1 MRLREGR
8 VGEAAAA
15 YSHHGRVRRS
25 TNPSEL
31 IGDMVE
37 RWWAARESGD
47 DAVLYAYA
55 RDAVRVLNGL
65 ARRHVEAAGR
75 LSGPELLVGEFAPA
89 DLAPRCYR
97 VGDELCCLRNRTRL
111 GAARD
116 PSGKGVRNG
125 TRGIV
130 QAIDCQS
137 REVTLATS
145 DGRSVRL
152 PADYVLRATDY
163 GYAWTLHKGQGQTV
177 GQAQRGDTGEVAR
190 RRGRAFVFGAE
201 SLSAEAALVAASRA
215 TDSTELFVLT
225 EPDETLNTGDGDE
238 ELGRAWSRSEQQRLA
253 LDELET
259 GAEIARLAGTSREAL
274 GYERDTLVSLIGAGP
289 AVDLTTRQGDA
300 SRELGISLVQRDEAH
315 EEAGVFATMSATS
328 EGVERRNL
336 QGPYTTAR
344 RRLVRA
350 ERDVTEAAE
359 VSEAADAAL
368 SAQQSVRA
376 VLGTDVRSALDRL
389 EIVDSA
395 LATLRRR
402 EIATWGSE
410 PSEYVVA
417 LLGPRPSDSGR
428 AQRWQQG
435 TAEIEDWRRSV
446 DLTDGSNSPNAWTRV
461 LGPPSEGWEGRR
473 RRRVVANLVAVRRDL
488 GLEGT
493 DRARAVNGGPL
504 LDPATTAVL
513 ARGTSGESP
522 SAPRLRRVAQL
533 ERGR

>member
-1 MRLREGR
+1 
-8 VGEAAAA
+8 
-15 YSHHGRVRRS
+15 
-25 TNPSEL
+25 
-31 IGDMVE
+31 MVE
-37 RWWAARESGD
+37 RWWVARESGD

-65 ARRHVEAAGR
+65 ARRHVEGAGR
-75 LSGPELLVGEFAPA
+75 LSGPELVVDEFAPA
-89 DLAPRCYR
+89 DLAPRTYR

-111 GAARD
+111 GAGRD
-116 PSGKGVRNG
+116 SSGKGVRNG
-125 TRGIV
+125 TRGII
-130 QAIDCQS
+130 QAIDRQS

-152 PADYVLRATDY
+152 PADYVKRSTDY

-190 RRGRAFVFGAE
+190 CRGRAFVFGAE
-201 SLSAEAALVAASRA
+201 GLSAEAALVAASRA

-225 EPDETLNTGDGDE
+225 EPDETASTGDGDE

-253 LDELET
+253 LDEL
-259 GAEIARLAGTSREAL
+259 GAAAEIARLAGESRETL
-274 GYERDTLVSLIGAGP
+274 GNERDTLVSLIGAGP
-289 AVDLTTRQGDA
+289 AVDLTSRQGDA
-300 SRELGISLVQRDEAH
+300 TRELGISLVQRDEAR

-336 QGPYTTAR
+336 QGPYTAAR
-344 RRLVRA
+344 RRLVHA

-359 VSEAADAAL
+359 ASEAADDAL
-368 SAQQSVRA
+368 FAQQSVRA
-376 VLGTDVRSALDRL
+376 VLGTDVRSALDGL

-402 EIATWGSE
+402 EIARWSSE
-410 PSEYVVA
+410 PPEYVVA
-417 LLGPRPSDSGR
+417 LLGPRPTDQGR

-435 TAEIEDWRRSV
+435 IVEIEDWRRSLGV
-446 DLTDGSNSPNAWTRV
+446 TDDSNSPNTWTRA
-461 LGPPSEGWEGRR
+461 LGLPSEGWEGRR
-473 RRRVVANLVAVRRDL
+473 RRRVVASLVAVRRDL

-493 DRARAVNGGPL
+493 DRARAVNSGPL
-504 LDPATTAVL
+504 LDPATAAVL
-513 ARGTSGESP
+513 TRGRSGESP
-522 SAPRLRRVAQL
+522 STPRLRGGAQL

>member
-1 MRLREGR
+1 
-8 VGEAAAA
+8 
-15 YSHHGRVRRS
+15 
-25 TNPSEL
+25 
-31 IGDMVE
+31 
-37 RWWAARESGD
+37 
-47 DAVLYAYA
+47 
-55 RDAVRVLNGL
+55 
-65 ARRHVEAAGR
+65 
-75 LSGPELLVGEFAPA
+75 
-89 DLAPRCYR
+89 
-97 VGDELCCLRNRTRL
+97 VGDELCCLRNRARL
-111 GAARD
+111 GAGRD

-125 TRGIV
+125 TRGVV

-152 PADYVLRATDY
+152 PAEYVRRSTDY

-177 GQAQRGDTGEVAR
+177 GQAQRSDADEVAR
-190 RRGRAFVFGAE
+190 RKGRAFVFGAE
-201 SLSAEAALVAASRA
+201 GLSAEAALVAASRA

-225 EPDETLNTGDGDE
+225 EPDETASPGDGDE

-253 LDELET
+253 LDELGT

-274 GYERDTLVSLIGAGP
+274 GNERDTLVSLIGAGP
-289 AVDLTTRQGDA
+289 AVDLTSRQADA

-336 QGPYTTAR
+336 QGPYTAAR
-344 RRLVRA
+344 RRLGRA

-359 VSEAADAAL
+359 ASETADDAL

-376 VLGTDVRSALDRL
+376 VLGSDVRSALDRL

-402 EIATWGSE
+402 EIATWSSE
-410 PSEYVVA
+410 PPEYVVA
-417 LLGPRPSDSGR
+417 LLGPRPSDQGR

-435 TAEIEDWRRSV
+435 TVEIEDWRRSV
-446 DLTDGSNSPNAWTRV
+446 GVIDGSDSPNAWTRA

-473 RRRVVANLVAVRRDL
+473 RRRVVANVVAVRRDL

-493 DRARAVNGGPL
+493 DRARAVNGGPS
-504 LDPATTAVL
+504 LDPATAAVL
-513 ARGTSGESP
+513 ARGTSDRSP
-522 SAPRLRRVAQL
+522 SAPRLRDVAQL
-533 ERGR
+533 RPER

>member
-1 MRLREGR
+1 
-8 VGEAAAA
+8 
-15 YSHHGRVRRS
+15 
-25 TNPSEL
+25 
-31 IGDMVE
+31 MVD
-37 RWWAARESGD
+37 RWWAACESGD

-65 ARRHVEAAGR
+65 ARRHVEVAGR
-75 LSGPELLVGEFAPA
+75 LSGPELVVEEFAPG
-89 DLAPRCYR
+89 DLAPRTYR
-97 VGDELCCLRNRTRL
+97 VGDELCCLRNRSRL

-116 PSGKGVRNG
+116 TSGKGVRNG
-125 TRGIV
+125 TRGTV

-152 PADYVLRATDY
+152 PADYVRRSTDY

-177 GQAQRGDTGEVAR
+177 GQAQRSDMGEVAR

-201 SLSAEAALVAASRA
+201 GLSAEAALVAASRA

-225 EPDETLNTGDGDE
+225 EPDETGSAGDGDE

-274 GYERDTLVSLIGAGP
+274 GHERDTLVSLIGVGP
-289 AVDLTTRQGDA
+289 AVDLTTRQADA
-300 SRELGISLVQRDEAH
+300 TRELGISLVQRDEAH
-315 EEAGVFATMSATS
+315 LEAGAFASMSATS
-328 EGVERRNL
+328 EGIERRNL
-336 QGPYTTAR
+336 QGPYTAAR
-344 RRLVRA
+344 RRLGRA
-350 ERDVTEAAE
+350 ERDVTEAADL
-359 VSEAADAAL
+359 SEAADAAL
-368 SAQQSVRA
+368 STQQSVRA
-376 VLGTDVRSALDRL
+376 VLGTDVCSALDRL

-402 EIATWGSE
+402 EIARWSSQ
-410 PSEYVVA
+410 PPEYVVA
-417 LLGPRPSDSGR
+417 LLGPRPADQGR
-428 AQRWQQG
+428 AQRWRQG
-435 TAEIEDWRRSV
+435 TVEIEDWRRSLGV
-446 DLTDGSNSPNAWTRV
+446 TDGSDSPNAWTRA

-473 RRRVVANLVAVRRDL
+473 RRRVVANLVVVRRDL
-488 GLEGT
+488 GLEET
-493 DRARAVNGGPL
+493 ERARAVNGGPL

-513 ARGTSGESP
+513 ARGRSGETP
-522 SAPRLRRVAQL
+522 SAPRFKGGAQL

>member
-1 MRLREGR
+1 MLTGDDRQLPSVEAGGGFGALGRELGATRLGSNPRQVAEWERSALDALREGR
-8 VGEAAAA
+8 AGEAAAA
-15 YSHHGRVRRS
+15 YSHHGRVHRS

-65 ARRHVEAAGR
+65 ARRHVEVAGR
-75 LSGPELLVGEFAPA
+75 LSGPELVVEEFAPA
-89 DLAPRCYR
+89 DLAPRTYR

-111 GAARD
+111 GAGRD

-130 QAIDCQS
+130 QAIDPLS

-152 PADYVLRATDY
+152 PADYVKRSTDY

-177 GQAQRGDTGEVAR
+177 GQAQRSDAGEVAR

-201 SLSAEAALVAASRA
+201 GLSAEAALVAASRA

-225 EPDETLNTGDGDE
+225 EPDETASPGDGDE

-259 GAEIARLAGTSREAL
+259 AAEIARLAGTSREAL
-274 GYERDTLVSLIGAGP
+274 GNERDTLVSLIGAGP

-336 QGPYTTAR
+336 QGPYTAAR
-344 RRLVRA
+344 RRLGRA

-359 VSEAADAAL
+359 A
-368 SAQQSVRA
+368 
-376 VLGTDVRSALDRL
+376 
-389 EIVDSA
+389 
-395 LATLRRR
+395 
-402 EIATWGSE
+402 
-410 PSEYVVA
+410 
-417 LLGPRPSDSGR
+417 
-428 AQRWQQG
+428 
-435 TAEIEDWRRSV
+435 
-446 DLTDGSNSPNAWTRV
+446 
-461 LGPPSEGWEGRR
+461 
-473 RRRVVANLVAVRRDL
+473 
-488 GLEGT
+488 
-493 DRARAVNGGPL
+493 
-504 LDPATTAVL
+504 
-513 ARGTSGESP
+513 
-522 SAPRLRRVAQL
+522 
-533 ERGR
+533 ERGG